1 MRRYK
6 NITKRFIDIILSFL
20 GLLFLS
26 PLFFL
31 IALLIKVNSKG
42 PIFFTQDRLGK
53 NGHIFK
59 IMKFRTMVNNAEKM
73 GSGLSTYE
81 GDPRITK
88 VGKYLRKTSLDE
100 LPQLINVLNGKMSII
115 GPRPPVPYHPK
126 KYSEYDGE
134 EAKRFNVSPGITG
147 YAQIKGRNSLTWDE
161 RIKYDVEYVENYSLL
176 LDFKITCITFLKVF
190 KSEDIHGPTRRKSE

>member
-126 KYSEYDGE
+126 KYSEYDVE